1 LLETRRDFSGHCGS
15 VAIDF
20 TRIVPPSAPNQW
32 WRTPRPRSPP
42 SELPWRSARPLLS
55 RRRQSARAPLGRKLR
70 CTEFSAPA
78 HQLQPDIR
86 IWIGSPVVPVA
97 PDRLAV
103 GRLAGPEWS
112 SAGAA
117 LSRWPVVIAGA
128 STPGGDIRGLSG
140 RPRRRGNNEC
150 CNCQHDHDSHH
161 RLPDA
166 DPHARRPAVCNLSI
180 QFAAPHV

>member
-1 LLETRRDFSGHCGS
+1 VGWKRARKICEKHWRRSENNCWRRDGTSAVTV
-15 VAIDF
+15 VAS
-20 TRIVPPSAPNQW
+20 PSISLASSHRAPNRW

-55 RRRQSARAPLGRKLR
+55 RRRQSARALLGRKRR

-78 HQLQPDIR
+78 HQLQPNIR

-128 STPGGDIRGLSG
+128 SPGYSWLERTSTATL
-140 RPRRRGNNEC
+140 RQRML
-150 CNCQHDHDSHH
+150 Q
-161 RLPDA
+161 LPT
-166 DPHARRPAVCNLSI
+166 
-180 QFAAPHV
+180 

>member
-1 LLETRRDFSGHCGS
+1 LLGTRRNFNGYCGS

-42 SELPWRSARPLLS
+42 SELPWSSARPLLS
-55 RRRQSARAPLGRKLR
+55 RRRPSARALLGRKLC
-70 CTEFSAPA
+70 CTEFSSPA

-117 LSRWPVVIAGA
+117 LSRWPVLIAGA

-140 RPRRRGNNEC
+140 RPRRRCNSEC
-150 CNCQHDHDSHH
+150 CNCQRDHDSHR
-161 RLPDA
+161 RLPNA
-166 DPHARRPAVCNLSI
+166 GPHAQGPAVCNLSI